1 MFETLQRVNAALARV
16 QPELPPTA
24 KVTAN
29 RSTFACALSRSRV
42 NPLIGA
48 SLKNA
53 IRVARSFL
61 DMVNCVKASGER

>member
-1 MFETLQRVNAALARV
+1 
-16 QPELPPTA
+16 
-24 KVTAN
+24 
-29 RSTFACALSRSRV
+29 
-42 NPLIGA
+42 LIGA